1 MPFLLDRCDIGYN
14 FLVGGDGNVYEG
26 RGWEKV
32 GAHTKEHNNGT
43 LGIAFIGNFINHPPN
58 KVFEVTFQRLINLGV
73 RVSGTGC
80 LCDVMYVNLLL
91 TASTYIHCPYMVTFP
106 LLLLLL

>member
-1 MPFLLDRCDIGYN
+1 MAFLLDRCDIGYN

-32 GAHTKEHNNGT
+32 GAHTKGHNNGT

-58 KVFEVTFQRLINLGV
+58 KVLEVTFQRLINLGV
-73 RVSGTGC
+73 RVSGTG
-80 LCDVMYVNLLL
+80 
-91 TASTYIHCPYMVTFP
+91 
-106 LLLLLL
+106 

>member
-1 MPFLLDRCDIGYN
+1 MPFLLDRWDIGYN

-32 GAHTKEHNNGT
+32 GAHTKGHNNGT

-58 KVFEVTFQRLINLGV
+58 NVLVVTFQRLINLGV
-73 RVSGTGC
+73 RVSGTGG

-91 TASTYIHCPYMVTFP
+91 SAPTYIHCPYMVTFP
-106 LLLLLL
+106 LLS

>member
-1 MPFLLDRCDIGYN
+1 MALLLDRCDISYN

-32 GAHTKEHNNGT
+32 GAHTKDRNNGT
-43 LGIAFIGNFINHPPN
+43 LGIAFIGDFRDHLPN
-58 KVFEVTFQRLINLGV
+58 RNLKVAFQRLINLGV

-80 LCDVMYVNLLL
+80 LCNVLYVNLLSVL
-91 TASTYIHCPYMVTFP
+91 CTNSTHILRDIHCGD
-106 LLLLLL
+106 L